1 MSAMNGPGAVLLW
14 SSSVLA
20 TGAATAAAVVTHVQG
35 LPQADARAADAVVVT
50 AFVLAGAVVLAHR
63 PGHRV
68 GLLLWVGGLLWGIG
82 SLPLELAAARLVQDP
97 DSPTLAL
104 VAVLGLAVRGA
115 GWILVVVLLA
125 LLFPDGHL
133 PSRRW
138 RWALRLA
145 VAALAAF
152 GTAVLFA
159 PVPLDYRL
167 GAVRNPIGVPQTWR
181 LAADLLAIGGLAL
194 VVLSAAVGLVA
205 VVQRW
210 RHGDVL
216 LRQQVG
222 SLALAAAL
230 TLAVG
235 LVIVTDL
242 SRTAGAF
249 SLAVAG
255 IPVAV
260 GVAVLQHRLYDVQL
274 AVQRTLVHVLLTAL
288 VVAMYVLVVGGL
300 GAMLRAGGEGWL
312 PLLAAGVVAVV
323 FQPLRQVVQRGV
335 NRLVYGAWDE
345 PADVVTRLGDRLAD
359 AAAPDV
365 TLPAVVDTL
374 ADALRLPYVAV
385 LGAHGTTLAE
395 RGAAQSDVRDV
406 PLVQHREIVGT
417 LRLAP
422 ARRSP
427 GTADG
432 RLLDALASQLA
443 PVVRALDLSSA
454 LQASRERLVLSR
466 EEERRRLRR
475 DLHDGLGPAL
485 AGLTLRVDTARNT
498 VAQDPSVDEVLL
510 ALRDDVQEAVADVR
524 RLVENLRPPALDE
537 LGAVGAVEALARRVT
552 GGALD
557 VHVTTSGPLPPLAA
571 ATEVAAY
578 RIVQEA
584 LTNAVRHARAD
595 AVCVHFGAD
604 AGRGVLRVTVQDDGG
619 GRPQHASGR
628 GNGLTTMRE
637 RAEEIGGVL
646 HVADRPGGGTVV
658 AARLPLLPTADPP

>member
-1 MSAMNGPGAVLLW
+1 M
-14 SSSVLA
+14 
-20 TGAATAAAVVTHVQG
+20 TAAAVTAHVQG
-35 LPQADARAADAVVVT
+35 LAQADARAADAVVVT
-50 AFVLAGAVVLAHR
+50 AFVVAGAVVLAHR

-68 GLLLWVGGLLWGIG
+68 ALLLWVGGLLWGFG
-82 SLPLELAAARLVQDP
+82 SLPLELAAASLVENPEQ
-97 DSPTLAL
+97 PTLAL

-115 GWILVVVLLA
+115 GWMLVVVLLA

-133 PSRRW
+133 PSSRW

-145 VAALAAF
+145 VGALVVF
-152 GTAVLFA
+152 ETAVLLA

-167 GAVRNPIGVPQTWR
+167 AEVRNPIGVPESWR
-181 LAADLLAIGGLAL
+181 LAADLLALGGLGL
-194 VVLSAAVGLVA
+194 VVLSAAMGLVA

-210 RHGDVL
+210 RHGDALV
-216 LRQQVG
+216 RQQVG

-230 TLAVG
+230 TLAGG
-235 LVIVTDL
+235 LGIVTEV
-242 SRTAGAF
+242 SRTAVAF
-249 SLAVAG
+249 SLAVGG

-288 VVAMYVLVVGGL
+288 VVAVYVLVVGGL

-312 PLLAAGVVAVV
+312 PLLAAGVVAVAV
-323 FQPLRQVVQRGV
+323 QPLREVVQRGV
-335 NRLVYGAWDE
+335 NRLVYGTWDE

-374 ADALRLPYVAV
+374 ADTLRLPYVAV

-395 RGAAQSDVRDV
+395 RGTAQSDVRDV
-406 PLVQHREIVGT
+406 PLVQHREVVGT

-422 ARRSP
+422 AGRAP
-427 GTADG
+427 GAADG

-498 VAQDPSVDEVLL
+498 VGQDPLVDGVLL
-510 ALRDDVQEAVADVR
+510 ALRDDVQDAVSDVR
-524 RLVENLRPPALDE
+524 RVVENLRPPALDE
-537 LGAVGAVEALARRVT
+537 LGLVGAVAALARRLA
-552 GGALD
+552 GGAPA
-557 VHVTTSGPLPPLAA
+557 VRVSTTGPLPPLAA

-584 LTNAVRHARAD
+584 LTNAVRHAAAD
-595 AVCVHFGAD
+595 TVGVQFGAD
-604 AGRGVLRVTVQDDGG
+604 TDRGVLCVTVEDDGA
-619 GRPQHASGR
+619 GRPQRASGR

-637 RAEEIGGVL
+637 RAEEIGGAL
-646 HVADRPGGGTVV
+646 RVADPSRGGTVV
-658 AARLPLLPTADPP
+658 AATLPLLPTADPT